1 MENINP
7 AGPSQHVGAHRTRQ
21 TNKQTTM
28 TRYFQNRFALSG
40 KGARDLQ
47 RGILFST
54 LLNMALMLPPTY
66 LFLFLMEYV
75 GQHHGPQQPS
85 LWLYL
90 LLAAGLAAV
99 MFVVSRWQYDST
111 YTTVYNESAQRRISM
126 AEKLRRLPLAFFG
139 ERNLSDLTS
148 TIMEDCTQ
156 LEQTFS
162 HAIPQMF
169 ASVLSMLAIAVSL
182 FCYDW
187 RLALA
192 LFWVVPLGGGVL
204 LLARRRLDRTF
215 EHLYRV
221 KRGVTEQVQEGLE
234 CVQEIKSYNG
244 EKDFCRS
251 FDKRL
256 KSYERELEK
265 HELAASVF
273 INLSAVLLKLG
284 LPSVILA
291 GAWMLQR
298 GEVTVFVYLAFL
310 IVAAM
315 VYNPIQD
322 VYNNFV
328 VLAFLDVRINRM
340 KEIEAMPVQAGSQG
354 LTISNYDI
362 EFHNVSFAYEDCKQV
377 LHNVSFTARQ
387 GEVTALVGPSG
398 GGKSTTARLAARF
411 WDIDGGQILLGGCD
425 IATIDPEEL
434 LKSYAIV
441 FQDVLLFNA
450 SIADNIRIG
459 RRNATDEEVQRVA
472 RLAQCDDFIGRM
484 PQGYDTIIGENGETL
499 SGGERQRISIARALL
514 KDAPVILLDEATASL
529 DAENETKIQSGIS
542 ELVRNKTVIIIAHRM
557 RTVLGADHIVVLDAG
572 TVAEQGTPAELIAK
586 QGEFARMVS
595 LQQEKSGGDS

>member
-1 MENINP
+1 
-7 AGPSQHVGAHRTRQ
+7 
-21 TNKQTTM
+21 M
-28 TRYFQNRFALSG
+28 TRYFQNRFALSE

-75 GQHHGPQQPS
+75 GQHHGPRQPS

-169 ASVLSMLAIAVSL
+169 ASILSMLVIAVSL

-362 EFHNVSFAYEDCKQV
+362 EFRNVSFAYEACKQV

-586 QGEFARMVS
+586 QGEFVRMVS
-595 LQQEKSGGDS
+595 LQQERSGGDC